1 MFDWLRKKKVT
12 PRGFTK
18 LPAVRFDRSRV
29 TDEVKH
35 DLWES
40 IAGLKEVGSN
50 ELEGIHQAAIAS
62 VQQGGNLFILSQAIL
77 KLKGMTRKRAG
88 EIALAL
94 HNRAT
99 ALMDRS
105 RQLELGIE
113 YAVWRY
119 SGAPCG
125 YKEDGFQHDAAHRK
139 MNGKCF
145 KLVEGAVVGKRQV
158 LPGQDAGCKCGWTPI
173 IPGLGDV

>member
-12 PRGFTK
+12 PHRLTK
-18 LPAVRFDRSRV
+18 LPTVRFDRSRV

-35 DLWES
+35 DLRES
-40 IAGLKEVGSN
+40 IASLREVGSN
-50 ELEGIHQAAIAS
+50 EIESIHQAAIAS

-77 KLKGMTRKRAG
+77 KSKGMTRKHAG

-105 RQLELGIE
+105 RQLELGVE

-125 YKEDGFQHDAAHRK
+125 YKEDGFQHDAAHRN
-139 MNGKCF
+139 MNGKRF
-145 KLVEGAVVGKRQV
+145 RLLEGAVVGKRHV
-158 LPGQDAGCKCGWTPI
+158 LPGQDAGCKCDWTPI

>member
-77 KLKGMTRKRAG
+77 KLKAIIYLTHPTKGPK
-88 EIALAL
+88 LA
-94 HNRAT
+94 
-99 ALMDRS
+99 S
-105 RQLELGIE
+105 
-113 YAVWRY
+113 
-119 SGAPCG
+119 S
-125 YKEDGFQHDAAHRK
+125 
-139 MNGKCF
+139 
-145 KLVEGAVVGKRQV
+145 
-158 LPGQDAGCKCGWTPI
+158 
-173 IPGLGDV
+173 